1 METTAS
7 YLTNGRPRRPCPPE
21 TWAYVDRL
29 AREQGVKNWGRERR
43 PIEIRE
49 PDELDESLWK
59 YILEECTA
67 EP

>member
-1 METTAS
+1 MTTFES

-21 TWAYVDRL
+21 TWAYVERL
-29 AREQGVKNWGRERR
+29 AREQGIANWGRPRA

-49 PDELDESLWK
+49 PDELDEAFLAA
-59 YILEECTA
+59 IDEFCTA